1 MTSKSQEER
10 ETKNLK
16 DKMEIKELFKAYSE
30 TKDKDIRNKLIEKHI
45 YIAEILSKKYAN
57 RGIEYDDIYQV
68 ACIGLIYAIDRYN
81 IEKGYE
87 FSSFAT
93 PTIIGEIKKYFR
105 DKGWTIRVPRRIQE
119 LSKKINNA
127 KVLLSQQLQRS
138 PTIED
143 IANYLNYT
151 EEEILEAMEASK
163 VYTPQS
169 LDVTY
174 DSNSEDKDV
183 NLADLIGEED
193 EYFSKIENNDFLT
206 RTMEK
211 LNDVEKQI
219 LIERYF
225 NKKTQVSIAKDL
237 EISQMTVSRI
247 EKRVL
252 EKLRK
257 EVDKIMM

>member
-1 MTSKSQEER
+1 MT
-10 ETKNLK
+10 TKVQGEKENKELK
-16 DKMEIKELFKAYSE
+16 EKEEIKKLFKTYSK
-30 TKDKDIRNKLIEKHI
+30 TKDKQIRDILIEKHL

-57 RGIEYDDIYQV
+57 RGIEYDDIFQV
-68 ACIGLIYAIDRYN
+68 ACIGLIYAIDRYDV
-81 IEKGYE
+81 EKGYE

-127 KVLLSQQLQRS
+127 KVFLSQQLQRS
-138 PTIED
+138 PTVED
-143 IANYLNYT
+143 IAQYLNSS

-174 DSNSEDKDV
+174 DSNNEDKDV
-183 NLADLIGEED
+183 NLSDLIGEED
-193 EYFSKIENNDFLT
+193 EYFNRIENNDFLIK
-206 RTMEK
+206 TMEK
-211 LNDVEKQI
+211 LNEVEKQI

-225 NKKTQVSIAKDL
+225 NKKTQVSIAKSLD
-237 EISQMTVSRI
+237 IPQMTVSRI
-247 EKRVL
+247 EKKVL

-257 EVDKIMM
+257 EVEKTLL

>member
-1 MTSKSQEER
+1 M
-10 ETKNLK
+10 
-16 DKMEIKELFKAYSE
+16 
-30 TKDKDIRNKLIEKHI
+30 
-45 YIAEILSKKYAN
+45 
-57 RGIEYDDIYQV
+57 
-68 ACIGLIYAIDRYN
+68 YAIDRFDVD
-81 IEKGYE
+81 KGFE

-127 KVLLSQQLQRS
+127 KIQLSQQLQRS

-143 IANYLNYT
+143 IAQYLNSS
-151 EEEILEAMEASK
+151 EEEVLEAMEASK

-174 DSNSEDKDV
+174 DSQSDDKEV
-183 NLADLIGEED
+183 NLAELIGEED
-193 EYFSKIENNDFLT
+193 LYFSKIENNDFLMKT
-206 RTMEK
+206 VEK
-211 LNDVEKQI
+211 LNKVEKDI

-225 NKKTQVSIAKDL
+225 NKKTQVAIAKNL

-252 EKLRK
+252 DKLRK
-257 EVDKIMM
+257 EIEKTLID

>member
-1 MTSKSQEER
+1 MTNKGQDER
-10 ETKNLK
+10 ENKELK
-16 DKMEIKELFKAYSE
+16 DKTEIKNLFKSYSQN
-30 TKDKDIRNKLIEKHI
+30 KDKDTRDKLIEKHI

-57 RGIEYDDIYQV
+57 MGIEYDDIYQV
-68 ACIGLIYAIDRYN
+68 ACIGLIYAIDRYD
-81 IEKGYE
+81 IDKGYE

-127 KVLLSQQLQRS
+127 KVFLSQQLQRS
-138 PTIED
+138 PTVED
-143 IANYLNYT
+143 IATYLKCS

-174 DSNSEDKDV
+174 DSNNEDKDV

-193 EYFSKIENNDFLT
+193 HYFSRIENNDFLVK
-206 RTMEK
+206 TMEK

-225 NKKTQVSIAKDL
+225 NKKTQVSIAKMLD
-237 EISQMTVSRI
+237 ISQMTVSRI

-257 EVDKIMM
+257 EIERTMI